1 MSDAD
6 RRLCLDYLVFIG
18 ATRGQAKQN
27 YAILT
32 HEGRRSL
39 LVEAKSWADRGR
51 APISPCGTDLPP
63 ADNAPVSLL
72 SPKSATKAAPAPLK
86 PSARPKKVM
95 FSILLP
101 PADLEA
107 LRALSE
113 QTGETM
119 AYHVRSAIRRYL
131 KASGEV

>member
-1 MSDAD
+1 MPDAD

-32 HEGRRSL
+32 LEGRRSL

-51 APISPCGTDLPP
+51 APVGPGGIDLPHADHAP
-63 ADNAPVSLL
+63 ASLAPSN
-72 SPKSATKAAPAPLK
+72 SAPEAAPAPLK
-86 PSARPKKVM
+86 PAARSKKVM

-107 LRALSE
+107 LRRLSD

-131 KASGEV
+131 KAPEGV